1 MKEILFV
8 IWLSFVFINFLYFA
22 IICAVAT
29 SRFKERH
36 PNKKPRK
43 PKPIEFILSLVTI
56 LLLSMIP
63 IFHLVSGFTYIFCY
77 ETIIEKSVENL
88 EDKIE
93 H

>member
-1 MKEILFV
+1 MKEILFT
-8 IWLSFVFINFLYFA
+8 IWLSFVFIDCLYFA
-22 IICAVAT
+22 IICAVAA
-29 SRFKERH
+29 SRFKKRY
-36 PNKKPRK
+36 PDKKPRK
-43 PKPIEFILSLVTI
+43 SSPIELILSFITI

-63 IFHLVSGFTYIFCY
+63 IIHLIAGFTYIFCY